1 MEYFISKPPDLLT
14 LKENVYVGRQI
25 PVDMVMRPY
34 PFP

>member
-1 MEYFISKPPDLLT
+1 MNILSKPPDLFT
-14 LKENVYVGRQI
+14 INEWSVDRQI